1 MRERWDPGVHVNPS
15 SGSEPFLTTIAPWL
29 AVSDAQKAVDFYSA
43 AFGAIEVY
51 RLEGDDGKLAVAQL
65 SVDGAVF
72 WVQDDSEGNPEA
84 RGSGSVRMILSVEDP
99 DATHDRAIAAG
110 AIEVTAVS
118 EEYGW
123 RTGRVTDPFGYDW
136 ELSRQVTE

>member
-1 MRERWDPGVHVNPS
+1 VNPPT
-15 SGSEPFLTTIAPWL
+15 GSQPFKTTIAPWL
-29 AVSDAQKAVDFYSA
+29 AVSDAQKAVDFYTA
-43 AFGAIEVY
+43 AFGAVEVY

-72 WVQDDSEGNPEA
+72 WVQDDSEGSPEA

-99 DATHDRAIAAG
+99 DSAFVQAVAAG
-110 AIEVTAVS
+110 ATEVAPVS

-123 RTGRVTDPFGYDW
+123 RTGRITDPFGYDW
-136 ELSRQVTE
+136 ELSRQLTA

>member
-1 MRERWDPGVHVNPS
+1 VNPPT
-15 SGSEPFLTTIAPWL
+15 GSQPFKTTIAPWL
-29 AVSDAQKAVDFYSA
+29 AVSDAQKAVDFYTA
-43 AFGAIEVY
+43 AFGAVEVY

-72 WVQDDSEGNPEA
+72 WVQDDSEGSPEA

-99 DATHDRAIAAG
+99 DSAFVQAVAAG
-110 AIEVTAVS
+110 ATEVAPVS

-123 RTGRVTDPFGYDW
+123 RTGRITDPFGYHW
-136 ELSRQVTE
+136 ELSRRLTA

>member
-1 MRERWDPGVHVNPS
+1 MNPS
-15 SGSEPFLTTIAPWL
+15 MGSEPFKTTIAPWL
-29 AVSDAQKAVDFYSA
+29 AVSDAQKAVDFYTA

-72 WVQDDSEGNPEA
+72 WVQEDSESGSS
-84 RGSGSVRMILSVEDP
+84 RGSTSVRMILSVEDP
-99 DATHDRAIAAG
+99 NSAFDRAVAAG
-110 AIEVTAVS
+110 ALEVAAVS

-136 ELSRQVTE
+136 ELSRQLSE

>member
-1 MRERWDPGVHVNPS
+1 MNPATS
-15 SGSEPFLTTIAPWL
+15 SEAFKTTIAPWL
-29 AVSDAQKAVDFYSA
+29 AVSDAQEAVDFYTA
-43 AFGAIEVY
+43 AFGAIELY

-72 WVQDDSEGNPEA
+72 WVQEDSGSGSS
-84 RGSGSVRMILSVEDP
+84 RGSTSVRMILSVEDP
-99 DATHDRAIAAG
+99 NSAMDRAVAAG
-110 AIEVTAVS
+110 AIEVAAVS

-136 ELSRQVTE
+136 ELSRQLTE

>member
-1 MRERWDPGVHVNPS
+1 MSEAR
-15 SGSEPFLTTIAPWL
+15 SEPFKTTIAPWL
-29 AVSDAQKAVDFYSA
+29 AVSDAGNAVEFYAA
-43 AFGAIEVY
+43 AFGAVELY

-65 SVDGAVF
+65 AVEGAAF
-72 WVQDDSEGNPEA
+72 WVQDGSEGNPAA

-99 DATHDRAIAAG
+99 DSAFDQAVAAG
-110 AIEVTAVS
+110 ATQVAPVS

-136 ELSRQVTE
+136 ELSRQLTE